1 MSFGHLQ
8 DFSEAADALGALNL
22 SEGWS
27 SLSLRSR
34 HSESGAQDSQL
45 RAERGDPFESSRR
58 SRRANVEEEEEEQYP
73 AHNVSILHKSQSV
86 SQSFNRLAGS
96 HPAICKV
103 NSRCHCCCCCA
114 LLSRSDQNLKP
125 QFAVLTV
132 ACITLRGPGSRRGSP
147 ARLPIPV
154 SAFDLNDLLLH
165 F

>member
-58 SRRANVEEEEEEQYP
+58 SRRANVEEEEEEEYP

-86 SQSFNRLAGS
+86 SQSVIQQAGRLT
-96 HPAICKV
+96 
-103 NSRCHCCCCCA
+103 SRNMQSE
-114 LLSRSDQNLKP
+114 LSVP
-125 QFAVLTV
+125 
-132 ACITLRGPGSRRGSP
+132 
-147 ARLPIPV
+147 
-154 SAFDLNDLLLH
+154 LLLLLCPSEQLRPVFEISVCGAFCCMH
-165 F
+165 YTGGGGREQAGGPSTTFDTCFGI